1 MPDVAAIIQW
11 GALPDTATMLDEPNV
26 LIQSLTITPA
36 REEKAYKGA
45 ATQADEG
52 IRFTNPSLTFAFK
65 AYVSA
70 ESGFAT
76 QHPGTQV
83 DELANFAAVKFD
95 FDPTQGMMIYKDPSR
110 ELTIEDPDMVNFT
123 VVHKPFIEPS

>member
-11 GALPDTATMLDEPNV
+11 GALPETASLVDEPNI
-26 LIQSLTITPA
+26 LIQSLTITPS
-36 REEKAYKGA
+36 RDEKYYKGA
-45 ATQADEG
+45 ATRADEG
-52 IRFTNPSLTFAFK
+52 VSLTNPSLTFAFK

-70 ESGFAT
+70 ESGLAV

-83 DELANFAAVKFD
+83 TELANFAAVIHG
-95 FDPTQGMMIYKDPSR
+95 FDPAQGMMLYKDPSR